1 MERGVRTYGDP
12 ANPPI
17 LFLHGVR
24 LAGCIWD
31 AHARELSNEFFVVA
45 PDLPGHGTL
54 AELPFEISVYDTYL
68 AYIADRVT
76 RRPPLVVGY
85 SLGGYVAMR
94 YATDL
99 PERTAGLLLC
109 GCSADVTGF
118 RALLYEAGVAFSAQL
133 SPKGLQEFLAFFFRL
148 TLPKRVA
155 DLVIPLPFNKR
166 VFETSRNSVL
176 HVKYSER
183 LAHYGKPLMVVNGEF
198 DPIFRADEEL
208 YARAGGARVAVM
220 RGADHAAPLCR
231 THEFAEIVRR
241 FAQTVFSCELS
252 NERGPLA

>member
-1 MERGVRTYGDP
+1 MERGVRTCGDP

-24 LAGCIWD
+24 LAGSIWD
-31 AHARELSNEFFVVA
+31 AHARELSNEFFVIT

-54 AELPFEISVYDTYL
+54 AELPFEIPVYEAYL
-68 AYIADRVT
+68 AYIADNVT

-118 RALLYEAGVAFSAQL
+118 RALLYEAGVAFGSQL
-133 SPKGLQEFLAFFFRL
+133 SAKGLQEFLAFFFRL

-155 DLVIPLPFNKR
+155 DIVIPLRFNKR
-166 VFETSRNSVL
+166 VFETSRKSVL
-176 HVKYSER
+176 HVKYSDR
-183 LAHYGKPLMVVNGEF
+183 LTQYPKPLMIVNGEF
-198 DPIFRADEEL
+198 DPVFRADEDL
-208 YARAGGARVAVM
+208 YASVAGARLAVM

-231 THEFAEIVRR
+231 PREFAEIVRA
-241 FAQTVFSCELS
+241 FAQTVFSRELS